1 MPQTLKQIS
10 FAKLETGMEMPHLLD
25 IQVQAFQSLLQ
36 RDAAEHERED
46 LGLERVFKDLFPIT
60 DVHENFS
67 LDFKSYTVGEPKYSV
82 AECIERDMTYSAPL
96 KATLQLVVFE
106 ETADG
111 KRPKNIIEKEVYLG
125 ELPLLTSLGTFVIN
139 GAERV
144 IVSQLHRSPGVV
156 FEESTH
162 PNGQRLI
169 SARIIP
175 FRGSWVEFT
184 VDIHDVI
191 YVHIDK
197 KKKFPAT
204 ALLRALGYGSNS
216 DILRLFFAIRELDLV
231 KKRETRMDLR
241 EVIGAIIA
249 EDINLAGEAVDPEAP
264 KLKTKKAR
272 AQRERDESELLVKE
286 GDELTEEVFNRL
298 RRLNIETV
306 KVFASYTLVDVR
318 DEMDATERGERP
330 VRRTIAIDAVDNKTG
345 ELIVDAGEQLTD
357 AVVKRLREAEIGK
370 VYVFVPSGRAESTL
384 IRNTLLKDPTAN
396 IVDKETKKP
405 RGVTADEGEEFALK
419 QIYSLLRPGDAP
431 NRETARDALN
441 RLFFSPK
448 RYDLGR
454 VGRYKINQRLN
465 TNRPAGE
472 TVLTKEDFVA
482 IIRYLIELHEGRGD
496 VDDIDHL
503 GNRRI
508 RSVGELIANQF
519 SVGLSRMARL
529 VKERMS
535 INTDPEKISLDDLV
549 NARTVSAV
557 IQAFFGSSQLSQF
570 MDQTNPLAELTH
582 KRRLSALGPGGLTRE
597 RAGFEVRDVHYSQ
610 YGRMCP
616 IETPEGPNIGLI
628 TSLATFARVND
639 LGFIETPYAVV
650 KNGKVTQDI
659 AWLDANREEGAII
672 AQANAALNPDG
683 TFVEELVLCRQG
695 GDVPLSAPD
704 RIDYMDVAPEQMV
717 SIAAALIPFLEHDDA
732 NRALMG
738 SNMQRQ
744 AVPLLNPRTPMCGT
758 GLEEKVAR
766 DSGAVVI
773 ALRSGV
779 VSSVTADEIV
789 VDADDAQQ
797 KTKSD
802 RPLARLTQHDRYKI
816 KKYWRTNQD
825 TAINQRPLVRRGQ
838 KVNAGDVLA
847 DGASTEQGQ
856 LALGANVT
864 VAFMPWYG
872 HNFEDAIVLSER
884 LVKDDV
890 YSSIHIQELELHV
903 RDTKR
908 GQEEIT
914 KEIPNVAEEALT
926 DLDERGI
933 VRIGAHVKPGDILV
947 GKITPKGETE
957 LSPEE
962 KLLTAIF
969 GEKAKDVKD
978 SSLKVPPGM
987 EGVVIDVKIFSRVED
1002 QVVEKDRGERIGEI
1016 RRVEGLE
1023 KIRVNAVRD
1032 GELVDLLDGQIVALA
1047 LKSGTVEEAIPQGT
1061 RLTQQQLDDLNFA
1074 TLDLKTLRVED
1085 RDINERMRVIIDA
1098 ANDEKAKI
1106 EEKAEERIDR
1116 VLQPDELPPGVIQLV
1131 KVYMAEKRK
1140 ISVGDKMAGR
1150 HGNKGIVAR
1159 IVPEEDMPFLPDGRP
1174 VDIVLNPLGVPS
1186 RMNVGQ
1192 ILETHLGW
1200 AAKLLGFYAKTPVF
1214 QGANER
1220 EIGMLLK
1227 LAALT
1232 WVRDALQLG
1241 GTNFKMTDEEVRVLL
1256 ADIKPT
1262 ADVAPRTELLSDA
1275 TLNDLGARG
1284 RNAGTKAIFARARDF
1299 VIAATRDL
1307 VAREEA
1313 ELDTQLTF
1321 HKAAMED
1328 EDYTTS
1334 HRESFE
1340 GQLKGLEKQRA
1351 TGAVSLLRSQ
1361 ELPALASTLESKDF
1375 DVDAAATELIR
1386 LAGIT
1391 PGGKVRLRD
1400 GRSGETF
1407 NSPVTVGTIYM
1418 LKLSHLVDDKI
1429 HARSIGPYSLVT
1441 QQPLAGKAQF
1451 GGQRFG
1457 EMEVWALEAYGAAHT
1472 LQEIL
1477 TVKSDDVNGRSKV
1490 YEAIVKGQNLPE
1502 PGTPESFNVLV
1513 QELKALGI
1521 HVRMGANE
1529 SGFAARM
1536 NAERDGLIAA
1546 ESNNNSGNGNG
1557 EQL

>member
-1 MPQTLKQIS
+1 MQ
-10 FAKLETGMEMPHLLD
+10 MPHLLD
-25 IQVQAFQSLLQ
+25 IQTRAFDSLLQ
-36 RDAAEHERED
+36 LDAAANDRED
-46 LGLERVFKDLFPIT
+46 VGLERVFKDLFPIT

-67 LDFKSYTVGEPKYSV
+67 LDFKRYTLGEPKYSV
-82 AECIERDMTYSAPL
+82 EECIERDMTYSAPL
-96 KATLQLVVFE
+96 KATLVLTVFE
-106 ETADG
+106 ENPADEKK
-111 KRPKNIIEKEVYLG
+111 KRVKNQIEKEVYLG
-125 ELPLLTSLGTFVIN
+125 ELPLLTNLGTFVIN

-169 SARIIP
+169 SSRIIP

-184 VDIHDVI
+184 VDIHDVV

-204 ALLRALGYGSNS
+204 ALLRAFGYGSNA
-216 DILRLFFAIRELDLV
+216 DIYRLFFGVRELDLT
-231 KKRETRMDLR
+231 KRKEGRDR
-241 EVIGAIIA
+241 EIIGAIIA
-249 EDINLAGEAVDPEAP
+249 EAVELPGEATAEDAP
-264 KLKTKKAR
+264 KAKTKKAR
-272 AQRERDESELLVKE
+272 AERERAEANLLVKE
-286 GDELTEEVFNRL
+286 GDELTEEVYNRL
-298 RRLNIETV
+298 RRQKIDTI
-306 KVFASYTLVDVR
+306 KVFASYQTVDLR
-318 DEMDATERGERP
+318 DELDAFEREDRPHARTLGQDVIDPSSGE
-330 VRRTIAIDAVDNKTG
+330 VLA
-345 ELIVDAGEQLTD
+345 EAGQTLNVTL
-357 AVVKRLREAEIGK
+357 VKRLRKAE
-370 VYVFVPSGRAESTL
+370 VSRVSCFVASGRAESML
-384 IRNTLLKDPTAN
+384 VKNTLLKDPT
-396 IVDKETKKP
+396 KSE
-405 RGVTADEGEEFALK
+405 DEALK

-431 NRETARDALN
+431 NKETAKQALE

-454 VGRYKINQRLN
+454 VGRYKINQRLHLN
-465 TNRPAGE
+465 TPANH
-472 TVLTKEDFVA
+472 TVLSTEDFVA
-482 IIRYLIELHEGRGD
+482 IIRYLVELHEGRGH

-535 INTDPEKISLDDLV
+535 INQDSEKISLDDLV

-628 TSLATFARVND
+628 TSLACFARVND
-639 LGFIETPYAVV
+639 LGFVETPYRVV
-650 KNGKVTQDI
+650 KNGKVTNEI
-659 AWLDANREEGAII
+659 AWLDANREEDAVI
-672 AQANAALNPDG
+672 AQANARLNPDG
-683 TFVEELVLCRQG
+683 TFIDEMVLCRQQA
-695 GDVPLSAPD
+695 DVPLLAPS
-704 RIDYMDVAPEQMV
+704 RVDYMDVAPEQLV

-744 AVPLLNPRTPMCGT
+744 AVPLLNPQTPFVGT
-758 GLEEKVAR
+758 GLEEKVAV
-766 DSGAVVI
+766 DSGAVVL
-773 ALRSGV
+773 AKRAGV
-779 VSSVTADEIV
+779 VTRVTADEII
-789 VDADDAQQ
+789 VDAGGGSKAN
-797 KTKSD
+797 
-802 RPLARLTQHDRYKI
+802 REANAPLQRLTQQDRYKL
-816 KKYWRTNQD
+816 KKYRRTNQD
-825 TAINQRPLVRRGQ
+825 TALNQRPLVVLGE
-838 KVNAGDVLA
+838 KVKAGDVLA
-847 DGASTEQGQ
+847 DGAGTQFGQ
-856 LALGANVT
+856 LALGSNVT

-872 HNFEDAIVLSER
+872 HNFEDAIILSER

-890 YSSIHIQELELHV
+890 YSSIHIQEHELHV

-914 KEIPNVAEEALT
+914 REIPNVSEESLV

-933 VRIGAHVKPGDILV
+933 VRIGAHVRPGDILV

-978 SSLKVPPGM
+978 SSLKVSPGV

-1002 QVVEKDRGERIGEI
+1002 QVVEKDRGERIGEV
-1016 RRVEGLE
+1016 RRLEGEE
-1023 KIRVNAVRD
+1023 KVRVNDVRD
-1032 GELVDLLDGQIVALA
+1032 DEIKALLVGQKVALA
-1047 LKSGTVEEAIPQGT
+1047 LQNGTVEEAIPAGT
-1061 RLTQQQLDDLNFA
+1061 VLTEAVLRDLRLI
-1074 TLDLKTLRVED
+1074 TLDLKTFRVED
-1085 RDINERMRVIIDA
+1085 KKVNAAIREIIDA
-1098 ANDEKAKI
+1098 ADAVKAKI

-1116 VLQPDELPPGVIQLV
+1116 ILQPDELPPGVIQLV
-1131 KVYMAEKRK
+1131 KVYLAEKRK

-1200 AAKLLGFYAKTPVF
+1200 AAKILGFYAKTPVF

-1220 EIGMLLK
+1220 EIGLCLRLAGLEWVKGSLRISAPAPTPSADELRAVLDDLRPDIADAEKVALLH
-1227 LAALT
+1227 
-1232 WVRDALQLG
+1232 DA
-1241 GTNFKMTDEEVRVLL
+1241 
-1256 ADIKPT
+1256 
-1262 ADVAPRTELLSDA
+1262 S
-1275 TLNDLGARG
+1275 LNDLNGRG
-1284 RNAGTKAIFARARDF
+1284 MSAEAKGLSTRVYDYLVSAAKELAAHEAEATTHAVAFHEAQ
-1299 VIAATRDL
+1299 IAAEDTPT
-1307 VAREEA
+1307 AQKA
-1313 ELDTQLTF
+1313 EF
-1321 HKAAMED
+1321 KKA
-1328 EDYTTS
+1328 
-1334 HRESFE
+1334 
-1340 GQLKGLEKQRA
+1340 LKELEKRTA
-1351 TGAVSLLRSQ
+1351 LDAVGMLEALG
-1361 ELPALASTLESKDF
+1361 LPALGAMLGKKSEA
-1375 DVDAAATELIR
+1375 DVDAAAVELIKR
-1386 LAGIT
+1386 GGLL
-1391 PGGKVRLRD
+1391 PGGKIQLRD
-1400 GRSGETF
+1400 GRTGEGF
-1407 NSPVTVGTIYM
+1407 SNPVTVGQVYM

-1477 TVKSDDVNGRSKV
+1477 TVKSDDVNGRSRV

-1513 QELKALGI
+1513 KELQALGI
-1521 HVRMGANE
+1521 HVTMDSHAEGGHQGISSPFGAGSE
-1529 SGFAARM
+1529 
-1536 NAERDGLIAA
+1536 E
-1546 ESNNNSGNGNG
+1546 
-1557 EQL
+1557 

>member
-1 MPQTLKQIS
+1 MPEAMNQIS
-10 FAKLETGMEMPHLLD
+10 YAKLDTGMDMPHLLD
-25 IQVQAFQSLLQ
+25 IQTRAFEALLQ
-36 RDAAEHERED
+36 LDAAAKGRED
-46 LGLERVFKDLFPIT
+46 IGLERVFKDLFPIT

-67 LDFKSYTVGEPKYSV
+67 LEFVKYSLGEPKYTV
-82 AECIERDMTYSAPL
+82 EECIERDMTYSAPL
-96 KATLQLVVFE
+96 KATLRLVVNE
-106 ETADG
+106 EVNG
-111 KRPKNIIEKEVYLG
+111 VKRPANIIEKEVYLG
-125 ELPLLTSLGTFVIN
+125 ELPLLTALGTFVIN

-204 ALLRALGYGSNS
+204 ALLRAFGYGSNS
-216 DILRLFFAIRELDLV
+216 EILRLFFAQRQLDLT
-231 KKRETRMDLR
+231 KKRESRTDQR
-241 EVIGAIIA
+241 EVFGAIIA
-249 EDINLAGEAVDPEAP
+249 EDIALPGEATAADAP
-264 KLKTKKAR
+264 KARTKKAR
-272 AQRERDESELLVKE
+272 AERERAENELLVRE

-298 RRLNIETV
+298 RRQGID
-306 KVFASYTLVDVR
+306 KIHVFASYMTIDLR
-318 DEMDATERGERP
+318 DEQDAAERGDRQT
-330 VRRTIAIDAVDNKTG
+330 RRIVGLDVVDPSSG
-345 ELIVDAGEQLTD
+345 EVVADAGQSLTD
-357 AVVKRLREAEIGK
+357 TMIKKLRRAGVVKVRVI
-370 VYVFVPSGRAESTL
+370 VPSGRAESSL
-384 IRNTLLKDPTAN
+384 IKNTLAKDPSNPTF
-396 IVDKETKKP
+396 VDQTRRDKKKWP
-405 RGVTADEGEEFALK
+405 SDAEAGEGQALEL
-419 QIYSLLRPGDAP
+419 IYSLLRPGDAP
-431 NRETARDALN
+431 NTETARQALE

-454 VGRYKINQRLN
+454 VGRYKINQRLGL
-465 TNRPAGE
+465 TEDPGM

-482 IIRYLIELHEGRGD
+482 IIRYLVELQQGREYT
-496 VDDIDHL
+496 DDIDHL

-628 TSLATFARVND
+628 TSLACYARVND
-639 LGFIETPYAVV
+639 LGFIETPYRVV
-650 KNGKVTQDI
+650 RNGKVVNEI
-659 AWLDANREEGAII
+659 EWLDANREEEVTI
-672 AQANAALNPDG
+672 AQANARVNEDG
-683 TFVEELVLCRQG
+683 SFADELVLCRRS
-695 GDVPLSAPD
+695 GDVPLVPPE
-704 RIDYMDVAPEQMV
+704 RIDFMDVAPEQLV

-744 AVPLLNPRTPMCGT
+744 SVPLLRPRTPLVGT
-758 GLEEKVAR
+758 GLEDKVAR

-773 ALRSGV
+773 ARRSGV
-779 VSSVTADEIV
+779 VTSVNADEII
-789 VDADDAQQ
+789 VDAGIERSRKDDDA
-797 KTKSD
+797 
-802 RPLARLTQHDRYKI
+802 PLARLAQHDRYRL
-816 KKYWRTNQD
+816 KKFWRTNQD
-825 TAINQRPLVRRGQ
+825 TAINQRPLVQRGQ
-838 KVNAGDVLA
+838 KVKFGDVIA
-847 DGASTEQGQ
+847 DGAATEMGQ

-914 KEIPNVAEEALT
+914 REIPNVAEEALV

-933 VRIGAHVKPGDILV
+933 VRIGAQVRPGDILV

-987 EGVVIDVKIFSRVED
+987 EGTVIDVKIFSRIED
-1002 QVVEKDRGERIGEI
+1002 QVVEKDRGERIGDV
-1016 RRVEGLE
+1016 RRLE
-1023 KIRVNAVRD
+1023 AEEKLRVNEVRD
-1032 GELVDLLDGQIVALA
+1032 SELVELLSGQTVALA
-1047 LKSGTVEEAIPQGT
+1047 LKSGTVEEAIAAGT
-1061 RLTQQQLDDLNFA
+1061 KLTADVLSGLRIA
-1074 TLDLKTLRVED
+1074 SLDLKTLRVENKKA
-1085 RDINERMRVIIDA
+1085 NERIRTVIEL
-1098 ANDEKAKI
+1098 ANNEKSRI
-1106 EEKAEERIDR
+1106 EERAEERIDR
-1116 VLQPDELPPGVIQLV
+1116 ILQPDELPPGVIQLV
-1131 KVYMAEKRK
+1131 KVYLAEKRK
-1140 ISVGDKMAGR
+1140 VSVGDKMAGR

-1200 AAKLLGFYAKTPVF
+1200 AARILGFYAKTPVF

-1220 EIGMLLK
+1220 EIGLLLK
-1227 LAALT
+1227 LAGISWARSALNLVAEAPNIT
-1232 WVRDALQLG
+1232 QDAVR
-1241 GTNFKMTDEEVRVLL
+1241 RLL
-1256 ADIKPT
+1256 DDIRPT
-1262 ADVAPRTELLSDA
+1262 AAHDERVELLIDA
-1275 TLNDLGARG
+1275 KLNDLGG
-1284 RNAGTKAIFARARDF
+1284 RT
-1299 VIAATRDL
+1299 VSQETRDL
-1307 VAREEA
+1307 FHHLRDFLTAAARELA
-1313 ELDTQLTF
+1313 ERDVAEIERQVRF
-1321 HKAAMED
+1321 HKDAA
-1328 EDYTTS
+1328 
-1334 HRESFE
+1334 ESEEYSASRRTEFRAASR
-1340 GQLKGLEKQRA
+1340 QLEKR
-1351 TGAVSLLRSQ
+1351 GSLEVAALLEEQ
-1361 ELPALASTLESKDF
+1361 ELPGLAGMLGRKSDA
-1375 DVDAAATELIR
+1375 DVDAAAGELFR
-1386 LAGIT
+1386 LTGMTAS
-1391 PGGKVRLRD
+1391 GKVWLRD
-1400 GRSGETF
+1400 GRSGERF
-1407 NSPVTVGTIYM
+1407 ANPVTVGEIYM

-1477 TVKSDDVNGRSKV
+1477 TVKSDDVNGRSRV
-1490 YEAIVKGQNLPE
+1490 YEAIVKGHNLPE
-1502 PGTPESFNVLV
+1502 PGIPESFNVLV
-1513 QELKALGI
+1513 KELQALG
-1521 HVRMGANE
+1521 VKVTLGQ
-1529 SGFAARM
+1529 SV
-1536 NAERDGLIAA
+1536 DGYYGTGIDTGT
-1546 ESNNNSGNGNG
+1546 GNGTRS
-1557 EQL
+1557 EE

>member
-1 MPQTLKQIS
+1 MADMMKQIS
-10 FAKLETGMEMPHLLD
+10 FGKLDSGMDMPHLLD
-25 IQVQAFQSLLQ
+25 IQTRAFEALLQ
-36 RDAAEHERED
+36 LDAAAHDRED
-46 LGLERVFKDLFPIT
+46 VGLERVFKDLFPIT

-67 LDFKSYTVGEPKYSV
+67 LEFVRYSLGEPKYSV
-82 AECIERDMTYSAPL
+82 EECIERDMTYSAPL
-96 KATLQLVVFE
+96 KATLQLVINE
-106 ETADG
+106 EVNDV
-111 KRPKNIIEKEVYLG
+111 KRPRNIIEKEVYLG
-125 ELPLLTSLGTFVIN
+125 ELPLITKLGTFVIN

-204 ALLRALGYGSNS
+204 ALLRAFGYGSDS
-216 DILRLFFAIRELDLV
+216 DLLRLFFAVREIDLT
-231 KKRETRMDLR
+231 RDRHGRAETR
-241 EVIGAIIA
+241 EVLGAVIA
-249 EDINLAGEAVDPEAP
+249 EDLSLAGEETDEDAP
-264 KLKTKKAR
+264 KLRTKKAR
-272 AQRERDESELLVKE
+272 AERERAESDLLVRE
-286 GDELTEEVFNRL
+286 GDELTEEIYNRL
-298 RRLNIETV
+298 RRQGVERV
-306 KVFASYTLVDVR
+306 KVFASYMTIDLR
-318 DEMDATERGERP
+318 DELEAF
-330 VRRTIAIDAVDNKTG
+330 
-345 ELIVDAGEQLTD
+345 DAGERDKPRELARD
-357 AVVKRLREAEIGK
+357 VVDVESGEVLAETHQMVTEALAKKLRKAG
-370 VYVFVPSGRAESTL
+370 VTFVSVFVASGRAESVL
-384 IRNTLLKDPTAN
+384 IKNTLAKDPTGH
-396 IVDKETKKP
+396 VQDKVKKED
-405 RGVTADEGEEFALK
+405 RRVESDEGEEIALK
-419 QIYSLLRPGDAP
+419 QIYALLRPGEAP
-431 NRETARDALN
+431 NRETARQALE

-454 VGRYKINQRLN
+454 VGRYKINQRLVLD
-465 TNRPAGE
+465 TPANV

-482 IIRYLIELHEGRGD
+482 IVRYLVELHEGRGHT
-496 VDDIDHL
+496 DDIDHL

-628 TSLATFARVND
+628 TSLATYARVND
-639 LGFIETPYAVV
+639 LGFVETPYRVIRD
-650 KNGKVTQDI
+650 GQVTGEL
-659 AWLDANREEGAII
+659 AWLDANREEGATI
-672 AQANAALNPDG
+672 AQANALLNPDG
-683 TFVEELVLCRQG
+683 TFVNPLVLCRRE
-695 GDVPLSAPD
+695 GDFPLVAPD
-704 RIDYMDVAPEQMV
+704 RIEFMDVAPEQLV

-744 AVPLLNPRTPMCGT
+744 AVPLLNPQTPVVGT
-758 GLEEKVAR
+758 GLEETVAR
-766 DSGAVVI
+766 HSGAVVI
-773 ALRSGV
+773 ASRAGV
-779 VSSVTADEIV
+779 VSRVTADEII
-789 VDADDAQQ
+789 VDAGHAGERNRGADRRS
-797 KTKSD
+797 SD
-802 RPLARLTQHDRYKI
+802 RPLARLTQHDRYPL

-825 TAINQRPLVRRGQ
+825 TAINQRPLVTLGQ
-838 KVNAGDVLA
+838 RVTEGQVLA
-847 DGASTEQGQ
+847 DGAATEMGQ

-914 KEIPNVAEEALT
+914 REIPNVAEEALV

-933 VRIGAHVKPGDILV
+933 VRIGASVKPGDILV

-978 SSLKVPPGM
+978 SSLKVSPGM
-987 EGVVIDVKIFSRVED
+987 EGVVIDVKIFSRIED
-1002 QVVEKDRGERIGEI
+1002 QVVEKDRGERIGDV
-1016 RRVEGLE
+1016 RKLEGEE
-1023 KIRVNAVRD
+1023 KMRVNEVRD
-1032 GELVDLLDGQIVALA
+1032 GELVELLEGQTVALA
-1047 LKSGTVEEAIPQGT
+1047 LKSGTVEEAITSGT
-1061 RLTQQQLDDLNFA
+1061 VLTAELLRDLRLPS
-1074 TLDLKTLRVED
+1074 LDLKTFRVED
-1085 RDINERMRVIIDA
+1085 RAVNEAIRKIIDA
-1098 ANDEKAKI
+1098 ANEEKARL
-1106 EEKAEERIDR
+1106 EERAEERIDR
-1116 VLQPDELPPGVIQLV
+1116 ILQPDELPPGVIQLV
-1131 KVYMAEKRK
+1131 KVYLAEKRK

-1220 EIGMLLK
+1220 EIGMLLR
-1227 LAALT
+1227 LAGLG
-1232 WVRDALQLG
+1232 WVRDSLELETPAPVYSDVDVRTIL
-1241 GTNFKMTDEEVRVLL
+1241 NDIRPKIEEQDRVELL
-1256 ADIKPT
+1256 AD
-1262 ADVAPRTELLSDA
+1262 AN
-1275 TLNDLGARG
+1275 LNDLAARG
-1284 RNAGTKAIFARARDF
+1284 ISAESREIYNRTRDF
-1299 VIAATRDL
+1299 LTAAAKELAQREVVELEAQIAFHEALAADETLPAEERE
-1307 VAREEA
+1307 VARREGA
-1313 ELDTQLTF
+1313 ELASQRDRD
-1321 HKAAMED
+1321 AAD
-1328 EDYTTS
+1328 
-1334 HRESFE
+1334 R
-1340 GQLKGLEKQRA
+1340 LLE
-1351 TGAVSLLRSQ
+1351 Q
-1361 ELPALASTLESKDF
+1361 ELPALAAMLGKKSEA
-1375 DVDAAATELIR
+1375 DVDLASIELMR
-1386 LAGIT
+1386 LGGLT
-1391 PGGKVRLRD
+1391 PSGKIRLRD
-1400 GRSGETF
+1400 GRSGEQF
-1407 NSPVTVGTIYM
+1407 ASPVTVGEIYM

-1457 EMEVWALEAYGAAHT
+1457 EMEVWALEAYGAAHI

-1477 TVKSDDVNGRSKV
+1477 TVKSDDVNGRSRV

-1502 PGTPESFNVLV
+1502 PGIPESFNVLV
-1513 QELKALGI
+1513 KELQALGI
-1521 HVRMGANE
+1521 FVRMGSNTD
-1529 SGFAARM
+1529 GFGAPDGAA
-1536 NAERDGLIAA
+1536 
-1546 ESNNNSGNGNG
+1546 GNGS
-1557 EQL
+1557 EE

>member
-1 MPQTLKQIS
+1 MPESMKQIT
-10 FAKLETGMEMPHLLD
+10 FTKLDEGMGMPHLLD
-25 IQVQAFQSLLQ
+25 IQTRAFQSLLQ
-36 RDAAEHERED
+36 KDAAAHQTED
-46 LGLERVFKDLFPIT
+46 VGLERVFRELFPIS

-67 LDFKSYTVGEPKYSV
+67 LEFVSYVLGEPKYSV
-82 AECIERDMTYSAPL
+82 EECIERDMTFSAPL
-96 KATLQLVVFE
+96 KATLQLVINEDVN
-106 ETADG
+106 G
-111 KRPKNIIEKEVYLG
+111 LKRPRNIIQKEVYLG
-125 ELPLLTSLGTFVIN
+125 ELPLLTDLGTFVIN

-169 SARIIP
+169 SSRIIP

-204 ALLRALGYGSNS
+204 ALLRAFGYAGNS
-216 DILRLFFAIRELDLV
+216 DILRLFFGVRDLDLTR
-231 KKRETRMDLR
+231 KRESRVDLR
-241 EVIGAIIA
+241 EVVGAVIA
-249 EDINLAGEAVDPEAP
+249 EDITLAGEEASPDAP
-264 KLKTKKAR
+264 KAKTKKAKLAAER
-272 AQRERDESELLVKE
+272 AAADLLVRE
-286 GDELTEEVFNRL
+286 GDELTEEVLNRL
-298 RRLNIETV
+298 TRLGIRQI
-306 KVFASYTLVDVR
+306 KVFASYMTVDVR
-318 DEMDATERGERP
+318 DELEAIERGERP
-330 VRRTIAIDAVDNKTG
+330 QPRVLSRDVVDPETG
-345 ELIVDAGEQLTD
+345 EVVAEAGQVLKETLL
-357 AVVKRLREAEIGK
+357 KRLRKAETLK
-370 VYVFVPSGRAESTL
+370 VSVFVPSGRAESTL
-384 IRNTLLKDPTAN
+384 IKNTLAKDPTNTNNWSPDERKKWLKADDT
-396 IVDKETKKP
+396 IAEQTQKLIEAGETH
-405 RGVTADEGEEFALK
+405 ALRS
-419 QIYSLLRPGDAP
+419 IYGLLRPGDAP
-431 NRETARDALN
+431 NKETAKQALE

-454 VGRYKINQRLN
+454 VGRYKINQRLALN
-465 TNRPAGE
+465 TDPGT
-472 TVLTKEDFVA
+472 TVLTKDDFVA
-482 IIRYLIELHEGRGD
+482 ILRYLVELHEGRGH

-616 IETPEGPNIGLI
+616 IETPY
-628 TSLATFARVND
+628 RVVRN
-639 LGFIETPYAVV
+639 A
-650 KNGKVTQDI
+650 KVTNEV
-659 AWLDANREEGAII
+659 AWLDANKEEEAVI
-672 AQANAALNPDG
+672 AQANAKLNPDG
-683 TFVEELVLCRQG
+683 TFVDELVLCRQR
-695 GDVPLSAPD
+695 GDFPLTAPT
-704 RIDYMDVAPEQMV
+704 RIDFMDVAPEQLV

-744 AVPLLNPRTPMCGT
+744 AVPLLNPRTPLVGT

-766 DSGAVVI
+766 DSGACVI
-773 ALRSGV
+773 ARRAGV
-779 VSSVTADEIV
+779 VTRVTADEII
-789 VDADDAQQ
+789 VDAGTEKGRKGDD
-797 KTKSD
+797 D
-802 RPLARLTQHDRYKI
+802 RPLARLTSQDRYRV

-825 TAINQRPLVRRGQ
+825 TAINQRPIVRLGQ
-838 KVNAGDVLA
+838 KVKAGEVLA
-847 DGASTEQGQ
+847 DGAGTEMGQ

-914 KEIPNVAEEALT
+914 REIPNVAEESLV

-978 SSLKVPPGM
+978 SSLKVSPGM
-987 EGVVIDVKIFSRVED
+987 EGVVIDVKIFSRIED
-1002 QVVEKDRGERIGEI
+1002 QVVEKDRGERIGEV
-1016 RRVEGLE
+1016 RRLEGEE
-1023 KIRVNAVRD
+1023 KVRVNEVRD
-1032 GELVDLLDGQIVALA
+1032 DELREILEGETVSMALRA
-1047 LKSGTVEEAIPQGT
+1047 GTVEEAIPAGT
-1061 RLTQQQLDDLNFA
+1061 KLTKEVLADVRFA
-1074 TLDLKTLRVED
+1074 QVDLKTFRVENRKAND
-1085 RDINERMRVIIDA
+1085 RIRTIIDL
-1098 ANDEKAKI
+1098 ANEEKARL
-1106 EEKAEERIDR
+1106 EERAEERIDR
-1116 VLQPDELPPGVIQLV
+1116 ILQPDELPPGVIQLV
-1131 KVYMAEKRK
+1131 KVYLAEKRK
-1140 ISVGDKMAGR
+1140 VSVGDKMAGR

-1159 IVPEEDMPFLPDGRP
+1159 VVPEEDMPFLPDGRP

-1200 AAKLLGFYAKTPVF
+1200 AAKVLGFYAKTPTF
-1214 QGANER
+1214 SGANEN
-1220 EIGMLLK
+1220 EIGLVLK
-1227 LAALT
+1227 LAGLT
-1232 WVRDALQLG
+1232 WARETLNLHNSPINVTDDDIRTITEDVDAGVNEDQVVLMDDARLSDLG
-1241 GTNFKMTDEEVRVLL
+1241 G
-1256 ADIKPT
+1256 
-1262 ADVAPRTELLSDA
+1262 
-1275 TLNDLGARG
+1275 
-1284 RNAGTKAIFARARDF
+1284 RNMSAGTKDVFNRVRDF
-1299 VIAATRDL
+1299 LSQAARELAEREVKELQNQAAMHTAMADDESLSATR
-1307 VAREEA
+1307 RA
-1313 ELDTQLTF
+1313 ES
-1321 HKAAMED
+1321 K
-1328 EDYTTS
+1328 TTV
-1334 HRESFE
+1334 R
-1340 GQLKGLEKQRA
+1340 QLEKRLSRA
-1351 TGAVSLLRSQ
+1351 PNEVLEDL
-1361 ELPALASTLESKDF
+1361 ELPALASMLGRKSEA
-1375 DVDAAATELIR
+1375 DVDAAASELLR

-1391 PGGKVRLRD
+1391 PAGKMHLRD
-1400 GRSGETF
+1400 GRSGESF
-1407 NSPVTVGTIYM
+1407 AFPITVGEIYM

-1429 HARSIGPYSLVT
+1429 HARSIEPYSLVT

-1477 TVKSDDVNGRSKV
+1477 TVKSDDVNGRSRV

-1502 PGTPESFNVLV
+1502 PGIPESFNVLV
-1513 QELKALGI
+1513 KELQALGI
-1521 HVRMGANE
+1521 HVKM
-1529 SGFAARM
+1529 
-1536 NAERDGLIAA
+1536 DTKD
-1546 ESNNNSGNGNG
+1546 GNGAVPTFG
-1557 EQL
+1557 RDSEE